1 MTTNIIVLRLASRCV
16 TLSVTV
22 LVVVG
27 INYKDKCS
35 SMHTAGEYVTP
46 TVQLQSTKHSS
57 PTSYSWSVLST

>member
-1 MTTNIIVLRLASRCV
+1 MTTNIIALRLASCCV

-27 INYKDKCS
+27 VNYKDKCS

-46 TVQLQSTKHSS
+46 TVQL
-57 PTSYSWSVLST
+57 